1 MLQYI
6 DAASADHHCQK
17 VEKGE
22 RNLGEKRRMSGCE
35 GGKELYLLTVVFI
48 EAIKKSREGG
58 KTIQSAVLVAGA
70 PTDAVVPPRFER
82 ASDPHRVLPLRSP
95 IIPARTERSFDLGTD
110 EGIALDQTRAAAN
123 RANHRPHQ

>member
-6 DAASADHHCQK
+6 DAASADHHCPK

-35 GGKELYLLTVVFI
+35 GGKELYLLAVVFI

-58 KTIQSAVLVAGA
+58 KTIQSACAGGGRS
-70 PTDAVVPPRFER
+70 DAVVPPRFER
-82 ASDPHRVLPLRSP
+82 ASDPLVFCRFHSP
-95 IIPARTERSFDLGTD
+95 IIPARTERSFDLGTN
-110 EGIALDQTRAAAN
+110 EGIALDRTRAAAN